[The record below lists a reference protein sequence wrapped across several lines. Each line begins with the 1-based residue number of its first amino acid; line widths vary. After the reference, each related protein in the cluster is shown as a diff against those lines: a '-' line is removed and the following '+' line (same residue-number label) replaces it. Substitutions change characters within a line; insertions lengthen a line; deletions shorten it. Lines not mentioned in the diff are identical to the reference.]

1 MLKVSGHSCDCFSS
15 NFSKSLFC
23 FEGLGLCF
31 EGNGSKTHKV
41 VQYFYT
47 MFPSVECVRGHDD
60 MVPFIVSGKNT
71 YCRDHHFLLLIA
83 SSGLRA

>member
-1 MLKVSGHSCDCFSS
+1 MSETSINFLLHHLSTLFRLTFNS
-15 NFSKSLFC
+15 NYG
-23 FEGLGLCF
+23 EVP
-31 EGNGSKTHKV
+31 KTHKV

-71 YCRDHHFLLLIA
+71 YCWDHHFLLLIA